1 MNQWIECATQAE
13 FDAAIAADDVPIVR
27 SGNWWASGSA
37 TVTASGSAT
46 VTAYDSA
53 TVTASGSATVTASG
67 SATVTAYN
75 SATVTASGSATVR
88 ASGSATVTA
97 YGSATVR
104 AYDLATVRAS
114 ALVPVH
120 DHGPS
125 VKITGG
131 IPISV
136 RRITDP
142 KAWCEFHGLTV
153 ERGKVTVFKAVEA
166 DWRGGTKVDGITYA
180 PGDKPEA
187 PDWAKNAR
195 CGAGLHFVAR
205 PWEGGRYLDTDP
217 AHYVAC
223 VVRLSEMAV
232 IDQGKV
238 KCRRVVAPITE
249 CDIDGEPLPVTGAGE

>member
-1 MNQWIECATQAE
+1 VNQWIECSTQTE
-13 FDAAIAADDVPIVR
+13 FDAAIANGDVPIVR
-27 SGNWWASGSA
+27 SGYWDAYGSSTVRA
-37 TVTASGSAT
+37 FGSSTVTAFDSSTVTASGS
-46 VTAYDSA
+46 S
-53 TVTASGSATVTASG
+53 
-67 SATVTAYN
+67 
-75 SATVTASGSATVR
+75 TVR
-88 ASGSATVTA
+88 AYGSSTVTA
-97 YGSATVR
+97 YGSSTVT
-104 AYDLATVRAS
+104 AGT
-114 ALVPVH
+114 LVPVH

-136 RRITDP
+136 RHITNP

-166 DWRGGTKVDGITYA
+166 DWRGGTKRDGITYA

-187 PDWAKNAR
+187 PDWAKNGS
-195 CGAGLHFVAR
+195 CGEGLHFVAR
-205 PWEGGRYLDTDP
+205 PWEGDRYLNDAP

-223 VVRLSEMAV
+223 VVRVSEMAV

-249 CDIDGEPLPVTGAGE
+249 CDIDGEPLLSGEGEQP